1 MWPTFSQNAFWAA
14 SGEGREETC
23 THGPSFIGDLLFPLF
38 LFPKLAMCSRLKR
51 QMISEWKEEGN
62 GVMENCQTLHI
73 HKTQTQ

>member
-1 MWPTFSQNAFWAA
+1 MAYFLSKCILGA
-14 SGEGREETC
+14 SGEEREGTC
-23 THGPSFIGDLLFPLF
+23 THGPSFISNFLFPLF

-62 GVMENCQTLHI
+62 GVMENGQTLYI